1 MKRQYQGNNRGE
13 VLLTLEK
20 DLEQIIGDIWYVR
33 DRFDVISKHK
43 GILERA
49 RSVEE
54 MVNTFTRYDPEKK
67 KFTDRLV
74 LDNYLGS
81 LQHFLTGYD
90 LSSIHLSSK
99 AMEVA
104 FLMNIKTPT
113 QAEVKKRKGRIKTFE
128 ALRSIAIDR
137 ELVKTREGIN
147 ASRRVIDRRNMAVH
161 DAILK
166 QTVEIEQERWLERM
180 QNRIP
185 ERYNIRKFLA
195 PILFKK
201 ARDRAEQWRSLPD
214 FSWYVTRKSY
224 QVTRRLLQDFFGI
237 LDQKIDEFTRFP
249 EKSLTASLRQ
259 LPRRIRDI
267 QESIMRGDADF
278 IKHSAK
284 ENLKDVKTVLDDIYE
299 NRLFTWQPNF

>member
-1 MKRQYQGNNRGE
+1 M
-13 VLLTLEK
+13 TLEGELK
-20 DLEQIIGDIWYVR
+20 QIIGDIWYVR

-43 GILERA
+43 GVLDRA

-54 MVNTFTRYDPEKK
+54 IVSIVAKYDSGKK
-67 KFTDRLV
+67 KFTERLV

-113 QAEVKKRKGRIKTFE
+113 QEEVKKRKGKTKTFE

-137 ELVKTREGIN
+137 ELLKTVEGIG

-166 QTVEIEQERWLERM
+166 QAVEIEQERWIERI

-185 ERYNIRKFLA
+185 ENYRKFLV
-195 PILFKK
+195 PIFFSKV
-201 ARDRAEQWRSLPD
+201 RERAGQWKTLPD

-224 QVTRRLLQDFFGI
+224 RVTRKLLRDFFRI
-237 LDQKIDEFTRFP
+237 LDQKIEEFTSFP
-249 EKSLTASLRQ
+249 DKSLIAKLRQ
-259 LPRRIRDI
+259 LPRKMRDA
-267 QESIMRGDADF
+267 QESILRGEADF
-278 IKHSAK
+278 IKHCAR
-284 ENLKDVKTVLDDIYE
+284 ENLKDVKAVLDDIYE
-299 NRLFTWQPNF
+299 NRLFT